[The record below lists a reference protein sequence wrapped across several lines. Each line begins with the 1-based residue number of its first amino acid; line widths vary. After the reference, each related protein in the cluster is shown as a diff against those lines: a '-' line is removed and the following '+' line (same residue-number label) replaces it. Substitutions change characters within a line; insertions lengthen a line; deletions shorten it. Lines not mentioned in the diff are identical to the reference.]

1 MVLPPA
7 SLCDP
12 HLPATLPGLS
22 PKARGSRAPAS
33 PPFQETCSTHNAGKW
48 KVVQES
54 LPSKALLPEWGG
66 LGAGGH
72 SQENDGGRDSLGLRF
87 LLGASLGY
95 CMLTR
100 YYILVMLIPCA
111 NPR

>member
-33 PPFQETCSTHNAGKW
+33 PPFQETCSSHKAGKW

-54 LPSKALLPEWGG
+54 LPSKALLPEWGVWG
-66 LGAGGH
+66 QGVTAKRMIGG
-72 SQENDGGRDSLGLRF
+72 G
-87 LLGASLGY
+87 
-95 CMLTR
+95 
-100 YYILVMLIPCA
+100 IL
-111 NPR
+111 